1 MRNYNNDITPED
13 IFLDKEDTK
22 FYIIAYKNNLILI
35 LSYFLIGILALVI
48 WVRIF
53 NLQVSGNQ
61 NQEDLLENPS
71 SGQKYI
77 NSIRGNIYDRNGKTL
92 AFNNAN
98 FNLIFNPKDLP
109 KDDSERKSVIEQ
121 AKYFFDIT
129 EEDIEK
135 AIDSN
140 GSNII
145 LKTNISKEKAILY
158 QVEGNN
164 LFGFSIEEN
173 QIREYIDAE
182 YFSHIIG
189 YVGKLTEKE
198 IMDNPKYLR
207 NGIIGKEGI
216 EKQYESLLKG
226 DYGLKFVRN
235 NENVVVRDPINGSN
249 IYLSIDADLQK
260 FFADQIKLVL
270 DEKKLTK
277 ASGIIINPKNGE
289 ILSMVSLPS
298 YNNNDFIGG
307 ISQEKYETLINNKDN
322 PLLNR
327 CIAGLYSPASTVK
340 PLLAGAFLQEGVVDT
355 KTEINDPLGKLIV
368 PNQYSPDNPTIFPDW
383 KIHGKS
389 NIYKAIA
396 SSVNVFFYTFSG
408 GTQDKKG
415 IGIEKLVDYY
425 SKYGFGDKTGL
436 DLPGE
441 KEGLIANPKWKKET
455 FGEDWRLGDT
465 YNISIGQGGMLATPI
480 QIINGI
486 SYIANGGKLN
496 QPQLLLAEGNLENK
510 NKIDKIKRENIISP
524 ENLKIVQDGMRQTV
538 LDGTAYQLKD
548 LPFSSAAK
556 TGTAQTGAERNNS
569 FFTAYA
575 PFENPELAIIVLIEE
590 GQEGYL
596 TSIPVARNVLEW
608 YNQNRGFNR

>member
-1 MRNYNNDITPED
+1 MRNYNKDITPED
-13 IFLDKEDTK
+13 LFLDKEDTK
-22 FYIIAYKNNLILI
+22 FYIISYKNNFILTI
-35 LSYFLIGILALVI
+35 TYFLIGILTLIVWI
-48 WVRIF
+48 RIF
-53 NLQVSGNQ
+53 NLQVLGNK
-61 NQEDLLENPS
+61 DKDDFLES
-71 SGQKYI
+71 QVSGQKYI
-77 NSIRGNIYDRNGKTL
+77 NTIRGNIYDRNGKTL

-98 FNLIFNPKDLP
+98 FNLILNPRDLP
-109 KDDSERKSVIEQ
+109 KDNDEREIIIEK

-129 EEDIEK
+129 EEEIQT

-140 GSNII
+140 ETNII
-145 LKTNISKEKAILY
+145 LKTNIAKEKAILY

-164 LFGFSIEEN
+164 MLGFSIEEN
-173 QIREYIDAE
+173 QVREYIDPE

-189 YVGKLTEKE
+189 YVGKLTDKE
-198 IMDNPKYLR
+198 ISDNPKYLR

-216 EKQYESLLKG
+216 EKQYESILKG
-226 DYGLKFVRN
+226 EYGLKFVRN
-235 NENVVVRDPINGSN
+235 NENIIIRDVVNGSN
-249 IYLSIDADLQK
+249 IYLSIDSGLQK
-260 FFADQIKLVL
+260 FFVDQIKLVL
-270 DEKKLTK
+270 NEKKLTK
-277 ASGIIINPKNGE
+277 ASGIIMNPKNGE

-307 ISQEKYETLINNKDN
+307 ITQEKYQALIENKDN

-340 PLLAGAFLQEGVVDT
+340 PLLAGAFLEEGVVDT

-425 SKYGFGDKTGL
+425 SKYGFGSITGI

-441 KEGLIANPKWKKET
+441 KEGLIASPKWKKET

-496 QPQLLLAEGNLENK
+496 QPELLLAEGSLENQ
-510 NKIDKIKRENIISP
+510 NKVDKIIRENIISP

-538 LDGTAYQLKD
+538 MDGTAYQLKD

-556 TGTAQTGAERNNS
+556 TGTAQTGNEKNNS

-575 PFENPELAIIVLIEE
+575 PFEDPEIAIIVLIEE

-596 TSIPVARNVLEW
+596 TSIPIARNVLEW
-608 YNQNRGFNR
+608 YSQNRGFAN